1 MAKPATKIKA
11 AAVAAPASREQA
23 EALLKQ
29 IGELQREI
37 TRREAA
43 MNDEIAQLKARY
55 QQEVTPLN
63 EDIEAQFQGLH
74 AWAEANKGELLTAR
88 LKSVKMGTG
97 EIGWRTNPPKV
108 VIRGAET
115 VVENLKR
122 LGLAEF
128 VRVREEPN
136 KEAILNDPQRVE
148 GVKGITIT
156 QDEEFYVKPYETEL
170 ERVETVK

>member
-1 MAKPATKIKA
+1 MAKPNPKIKA
-11 AAVAAPASREQA
+11 AAVAAPGSREAA
-23 EALLKQ
+23 EGVLKT

-37 TRREAA
+37 TRRETAL
-43 MNDEIAQLKARY
+43 NDEIAALKARY

-63 EDIEAQFQGLH
+63 EQIEAEFQGLH
-74 AWAEANKGELLTAR
+74 AWAEASKADLLTGRAKSLKMATGEL
-88 LKSVKMGTG
+88 
-97 EIGWRTNPPKV
+97 GWRTNPPKV
-108 VIRGAET
+108 VVRGPEA

-122 LGLAEF
+122 LGLTEF

-136 KEAILNDPQRVE
+136 KEAILNDPERVA

-156 QDEEFYVKPYETEL
+156 QVEEFFVKPYETEL